1 LFAALGLYLLLLPV
15 WWFSLGAT
23 ANVSGTIA
31 GFIYHLVDP
40 QMTIR
45 PEGREIKCTVAA
57 TPESGFGGQSHSAAL
72 RMDTM
77 NYGLPMLIA
86 LILVTGAESYRAKLR
101 ALGLGV
107 FIMFLLTIP
116 AVMLSAKITSLEL
129 EDMIARANFTPSG
142 NRSGFLNLAF
152 HGYSFSQP
160 ALAVLIW
167 IGLLMLGVFK
177 QKVKERAQ
185 ENKIVITRNAACP
198 CGSGRKYKRCCGRA

>member
-1 LFAALGLYLLLLPV
+1 LLAALGLYLLLLPV

-23 ANVSGTIA
+23 TNISGTIA
-31 GFIYHLVDP
+31 NFAYRLFDP

-45 PEGREIKCTVAA
+45 PEGREIKITAAA
-57 TPESGFGGQSHSAAL
+57 TPESGFGGQAHSSAL
-72 RMDTM
+72 RMDTV

-86 LILVTGAESYRAKLR
+86 LILVTSAESYRAKLR
-101 ALGLGV
+101 ALGLGIL
-107 FIMFLLTIP
+107 IMCLLTIP
-116 AVMLSAKITSLEL
+116 VVMLSAKITSLEL
-129 EDMIARANFTPSG
+129 EDMMARANFTPSG

-167 IGLLMLGVFK
+167 LGLLMLGFFK
-177 QKVKERAQ
+177 QKVKEQVQDGKVA
-185 ENKIVITRNAACP
+185 ITRNGPCP